1 MASSGKPGDFVYI
14 HSSGHGTT
22 IPLSGELA
30 LPLLVATE
38 KFRLRYL
45 RGLELA
51 RLITNMTNNRM
62 TVTPIPDCY
71 ISGGVARRP
80 HNWYLYYDSEL
91 DLVSDFDK
99 RDWSTISEDRDSCM
113 RPNWPIGPDYC
124 TILTAYGPTEI
135 VYYMRVHCSLHG
147 IVTSCCPAGREDCW
161 PTPTTFLC
169 ALTLIENHTL
179 VYICHY
185 VLNINRK
192 DYLNSRSC
200 GIEPS
205 F

>member
-1 MASSGKPGDFVYI
+1 MGRLYFFQESSHYRYSWPQRSFDYAIFEIWSWHDSLRIWLIIGWCQHPSQIVI
-14 HSSGHGTT
+14 SR
-22 IPLSGELA
+22 EA
-30 LPLLVATE
+30 LRAD
-38 KFRLRYL
+38 R
-45 RGLELA
+45 A
-51 RLITNMTNNRM
+51 ID
-62 TVTPIPDCY
+62 I
-71 ISGGVARRP
+71 
-80 HNWYLYYDSEL
+80 NWYLDYDPDVNTMYHIDSEL

-99 RDWSTISEDRDSCM
+99 RDRSTVSEDRDSCM

-124 TILTAYGPTEI
+124 TILTACGPTEI
-135 VYYMRVHCSLHG
+135 AYYMRVHRSLHG

-179 VYICHY
+179 VCSCHC
-185 VLNINRK
+185 VLDINRK

-200 GIEPS
+200 GIELS